1 MSGERRDCVSARV
14 ERARDRERLGER
26 ERERLRDLGLGER
39 ERERLRDCKCARA
52 STGVERREAERPREH
67 LGALRE
73 GLRERERE
81 RLADWGRGGGGGG
94 GRGRR
99 RRSGGMLAGAAA
111 AVAGALLATAGDGAP
126 SAGSRSWMACHKRLR
141 SPTAVTPI
149 ASRSPSVSDGRMSSA
164 M

>member
-1 MSGERRDCVSARV
+1 MSGER
-14 ERARDRERLGER
+14 
-26 ERERLRDLGLGER
+26 
-39 ERERLRDCKCARA
+39 RDCKCARA
-52 STGVERREAERPREH
+52 STCVERREAERPREH

-126 SAGSRSWMACHKRLR
+126 SAGSRS
-141 SPTAVTPI
+141 
-149 ASRSPSVSDGRMSSA
+149 
-164 M
+164 